1 MVIRLE
7 ERDVYVTSIEA
18 ESLNEAQKTLDKRYF
33 NEKES
38 MKKGEMMII
47 AEVDGEI
54 VFDVNNRIVVTS
66 GNMNMFYKF

>member
-1 MVIRLE
+1 MVRRLE

-18 ESLNEAQKTLDKRYF
+18 ESLNEAQKILDKRYL

-38 MKKGEMMII
+38 MKSSEVMII
-47 AEVDGEI
+47 AEVDGEP